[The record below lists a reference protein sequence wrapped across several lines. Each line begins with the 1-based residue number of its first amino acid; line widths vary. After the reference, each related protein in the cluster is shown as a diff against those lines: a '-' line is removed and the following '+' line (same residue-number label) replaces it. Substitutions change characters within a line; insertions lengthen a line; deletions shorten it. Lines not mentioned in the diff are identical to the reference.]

1 MKPRSD
7 INRGCWTVTKGKT
20 TLDIFPGCDRPFA
33 INPRIVF
40 EGHSYEVKNHGLIE
54 IIKGFE
60 NTYTEEQVLEKL
72 IEFTC

>member
-1 MKPRSD
+1 MKPKND
-7 INRGCWTVTKGKT
+7 INRGCWTVKKGKT

-33 INPRIVF
+33 TNPKIVF
-40 EGHSYEVKNHGLIE
+40 EGHSYEVKNHRFIE
-54 IIKGFE
+54 IMKGFE